1 MNDNEKSREE
11 LTKIEFKARG
21 IRNENKIDPFLEVKV
36 NEVLRLKL
44 VWVWKKKLGIYG
56 FLREEVFKIEF

>member
-44 VWVWKKKLGIYG
+44 VWV
-56 FLREEVFKIEF
+56 